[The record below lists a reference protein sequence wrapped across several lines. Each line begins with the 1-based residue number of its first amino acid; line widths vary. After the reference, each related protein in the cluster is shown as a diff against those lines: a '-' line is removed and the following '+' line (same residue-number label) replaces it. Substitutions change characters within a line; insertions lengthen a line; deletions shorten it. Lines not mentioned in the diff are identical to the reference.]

1 MNQYCITNGQ
11 QTFCQ
16 EHILSGPHYPFGQE
30 DVLPGPFYAIFFFK
44 PTGLYIFSGRHL
56 WVVNTWALL
65 GNYSNTI

>member
-30 DVLPGPFYAIFFFK
+30 DVLPGPFYAIFFSSRPAYTFFQEDIY
-44 PTGLYIFSGRHL
+44 GWSI
-56 WVVNTWALL
+56 L
-65 GNYSNTI
+65 GHY